1 MAAQDRLCFALDV
14 PNIIEARSF
23 VRQLRGYV
31 GTFKVGLELFISEGP
46 EVVEMVKESGV
57 KCFLDLKLHDI
68 PETVS
73 RSVHQGMNLGVD
85 FMTIHASGGP
95 AMIQAAVEA
104 SRSGPMILAVTTLTS
119 LDDADCLK
127 VYSHEREV
135 AVKSLMHMA
144 KRAHGFVCSPKEVAE
159 GRLNYLRHF
168 FLVPGI
174 RPAGS
179 QNGDQKATG
188 TPQQAIRDGADL
200 LVVGRPIR
208 DAQDPQKAAEAILR
222 EIEEAV

>member
-1 MAAQDRLCFALDV
+1 VAAQDRLCFALDV

-127 VYSHEREV
+127 VYNHEREV
-135 AVKSLMHMA
+135 VVQDLMYMA
-144 KRAHGFVCSPKEVAE
+144 KGAHGFVCSPKEVGE
-159 GRLNYLRHF
+159 GRLIHPGHF

-179 QNGDQKATG
+179 QKGDQKATG
-188 TPQQAIRDGADL
+188 TPRQAIRDGADL
-200 LVVGRPIR
+200 LVAGRPIR

-222 EIEEAV
+222 EIEEAG